1 MKIIVGLGNPGK
13 EYENTNHNAGYMVL
27 DKLAGEF
34 SAKFSKKGCDSELA
48 EIYEGGEKVILAKPL
63 TYMNNSG
70 IAVKGL
76 VKKYKIN
83 PSEELVII
91 ADDFDIQ
98 EGEIKIK
105 KQSGNTTH
113 NGIKSIKYELQTNE
127 FIRVKISI
135 GSKPQFMDTA
145 DFVLSKIKNEKTYDA
160 IDKGAEAISLFI
172 KGEQIDKIMQK
183 FN

>member
-145 DFVLSKIKNEKTYDA
+145 DFVLSKIKNEKT
-160 IDKGAEAISLFI
+160 IDNLSNKRYS
-172 KGEQIDKIMQK
+172 
-183 FN
+183 

>member
-1 MKIIVGLGNPGK
+1 MKIIAGLGNPGK

-27 DKLAGEF
+27 DKIAKEY
-34 SAKFSKKGCDSELA
+34 SVKFSKKACDSEIA
-48 EIYEGGEKVILAKPL
+48 EIFIDGEKIILAKPL

-70 IAVKGL
+70 IAIKGF

-83 PSEELVII
+83 PSEDLVVI

-98 EGEIKIK
+98 EGEIRIK

-135 GSKPQFMDTA
+135 GAKPQFMDTA
-145 DFVLSKIKNEKTYDA
+145 DFVLSKIKNEKTYDSVS
-160 IDKGAEAISLFI
+160 KGAEAISLFI
-172 KGEQIDKIMQK
+172 KGEPIDKIMQK